1 MNRYPK
7 GSYAWT
13 AVDYAKRVVAGK
25 IAASWQVKASA
36 QRMLNDLKRRDIIF
50 DAISTDS
57 HISAVDRACGFIESL
72 VHIKGEWA
80 GQPVTLEPF
89 QVWIIANIFGFL
101 NAKTRLRKHRS
112 AFILLPRKNGKSLI
126 AAGIALYMTFAD
138 NEAGAEGYCGAS
150 NLAQAN
156 EVFTPAKRMAE
167 LSPGFVDAFGVEVMA
182 KSIYS
187 QDSGSKFVPVIA
199 KTKDGSSPHIAIC
212 DELHQAKD
220 ATQIQAFRT
229 GMGARRQ
236 PLLLVISTAGFHL
249 AGICRTEQLD
259 AEAVLKGSAVDD
271 RLFSAIY
278 TIDQDDNWR
287 EFDCWRKA
295 NPNLGVSITEEY
307 LRGEYE
313 KALQSPANQAFART
327 KYLNQWVAASNG
339 WLNQVHWAK
348 AGEDCPSY
356 DDLKGRPA
364 FMGVDFAT
372 RQDLV
377 GIGVVVPLDDGR
389 RAMFSWSF
397 VPEGA
402 VEDSPNAPSYVKWRD
417 DGSLIVTQG
426 TASSFAEIEAKM
438 LEICQHFAIK
448 EIVVDDY
455 QGENTR
461 QKFEA
466 MGFSTSKFAQQS
478 YVEWTITMDDFEAD
492 LKNGNLAHTNNPV
505 MDWCAA
511 NVCAYMVGKSRKPA
525 KTSKGSHDKIDC
537 IVSLLFGYAASNVTP
552 PPAPLP
558 VESMLLD

>member
-25 IAASWQVKASA
+25 IDASWQVKASA

-57 HISAVDRACGFIESL
+57 HISAVDRACGFIEAL

-89 QVWIIANIFGFL
+89 QVWIIASIFGFL

-112 AFILLPRKNGKSLI
+112 VFILLPRKNGKSLI

-150 NLAQAN
+150 NLSQAN

-182 KSIYS
+182 KSIFS

-236 PLLLVISTAGFHL
+236 PLLLVISTAGFHQ

-287 EFDCWRKA
+287 DFACWQKA
-295 NPNLGVSITEEY
+295 NPNIGVSITEEY

-327 KYLNQWVAASNG
+327 KYLNQWVASANG
-339 WLNQVHWAK
+339 WLNQVDWAK
-348 AGEDCPSY
+348 AGDTTLSMA
-356 DDLKGRPA
+356 DLKGSTA
-364 FMGVDFAT
+364 YIGVDMAT
-372 RQDLV
+372 RQDLTAIV
-377 GIGVVVPLDDGR
+377 VVVPLPNGK
-389 RAMFSWSF
+389 RAIFPFAF
-397 VPEGA
+397 VPQGA
-402 VEDSPNAPSYVKWRD
+402 VDDSPNAPAYAKWVQ
-417 DGSLIVTQG
+417 DGSLIVTAG
-426 TASSFAEIEAKM
+426 SASSFTEIEAK
-438 LEICQHFAIK
+438 LSELCDHFDVK
-448 EIVVDDY
+448 EIVFDNW

-466 MGFSTSKFAQQS
+466 KGHNTSIFVS
-478 YVEWTITMDDFEAD
+478 NSSEWTVAMDDFEAA
-492 LKNGNLAHTNNPV
+492 LKNEQLVHPVNPV
-505 MDWCAA
+505 FDWCAA
-511 NVCAYMVGKSRKPA
+511 NVCAHQQGVSRRPVKP
-525 KTSKGSHDKIDC
+525 SKNGPEKIDL
-537 IVSLLFGYAASNVTP
+537 VVAALYAFAASNRVEVTP
-552 PPAPLP
+552 VVPQLFF
-558 VESMLLD
+558 V